1 MVRSLQSWVFSLIR
15 VGPSE
20 MIAIVETRMSRARI
34 RWAGEKLF
42 RISARCWNMVL
53 GLFGY
58 LLTDKYLYR

>member
-1 MVRSLQSWVFSLIR
+1 
-15 VGPSE
+15 